1 MATPVDFS
9 VARHRDF
16 INRRGE
22 AITWQK
28 ALPCS
33 CRNPISGEYDRTH
46 TPCGGTGYL
55 YTPQAVSDYR
65 ALLRD
70 VSHNQVLAS
79 FGALMLG
86 DIICTTM
93 PDEIAIAV
101 GDLIVIPGR
110 TFRTAHNVVRAR
122 GNPPVDTKLDALRW
136 TPVKSITR
144 VWQAGH
150 GDYTQNGVGVVDPE
164 YELSGDSVKWLTPDG
179 SVHNPAVDSVY
190 SVEYAYS
197 PTYIAIPERVS
208 LRRPIEG
215 VFMPQRAVLRLKNP
229 EDFRT

>member
-1 MATPVDFS
+1 MAATIDFS
-9 VARHRDF
+9 TTRHRDF
-16 INRRGE
+16 ISRRGE
-22 AITWQK
+22 SVAWQK

-46 TPCGGTGYL
+46 STCGGTGYL
-55 YTPQAVSDYR
+55 YTTQSVSDYR

-86 DIICTTM
+86 DLICTTM
-93 PDEIAIAV
+93 PDEIPVAV
-101 GDLIVIPGR
+101 GDLLVIPGR

-122 GNPPVDTKLDALRW
+122 GNPPVDTKLDALRC
-136 TPVKSITR
+136 TPVSSITR
-144 VWQAGH
+144 VWDAGH
-150 GDYTQNGVGVVDPE
+150 GEYTQNGVGVVGPE
-164 YELSGDSVKWLTPDG
+164 YELSGDSVKWLTPGGD
-179 SVHNPAVDSVY
+179 VHNPARDSVY
-190 SVEYAYS
+190 SAEYRYS
-197 PTYIAIPERVS
+197 PTYIAIPERLS
-208 LRRPIEG
+208 IRRPIDG